1 MDFTN
6 TDPMLGQMLSQL
18 IHLKTQVES
27 VKSVDTSN
35 FLDAI
40 AEFSNLM
47 GIEMANQAMGK
58 STWVNPNTLQ
68 APLTHNDM
76 SAAVLE
82 QALSQGD

>member
-1 MDFTN
+1 MNFTN
-6 TDPMLGQMLSQL
+6 IDPMLGQTLTQM

-27 VKSVDTSN
+27 VKSVDTSK
-35 FLDAI
+35 FMAAI
-40 AEFSNLM
+40 AEFSNLL

-58 STWVNPNTLQ
+58 STWVNPNTIQ
-68 APLTHNDM
+68 SPSINTDM